1 MAADSQPE
9 TTQDEDE
16 WLNQVNKEKSRRGLP
31 SHRAV
36 VLEESFKAGESPKFV
51 EVDLQHPTNSQRRLI
66 LDAALQTKDMDN
78 GRLLWK
84 IRQRLDRQAMHAC
97 TRANAASAYACTG
110 QLSPMAAAPSVAS
123 RPQNIDIEV
132 S

>member
-78 GRLLWK
+78 ARLLWK
-84 IRQRLDRQAMHAC
+84 IRQRLDRQAMHAGQC
-97 TRANAASAYACTG
+97 YIFICMHRPIGSNGSAPTCDQQRQKYG
-110 QLSPMAAAPSVAS
+110 F
-123 RPQNIDIEV
+123 
-132 S
+132 